1 MAYFYLSALLP
12 FLILM
17 TACAPRTADNASS
30 ERLTEAD
37 ERSALAEASGLYQ
50 PGVATEL
57 LDCRPSPDMT
67 VHCGYQNPEDLVALP
82 GGKFRIVSE
91 MGEFLTDAPG
101 RRCMLYLFSGKS
113 EMPKI
118 AWSRTQCQRVR
129 LHI

>member
-1 MAYFYLSALLP
+1 MAYFNLSALLP

-17 TACAPRTADNASS
+17 TACAPPTADNASS

-67 VHCGYQNPEDLVALP
+67 VHCGYQLSL
-82 GGKFRIVSE
+82 I
-91 MGEFLTDAPG
+91 
-101 RRCMLYLFSGKS
+101 
-113 EMPKI
+113 
-118 AWSRTQCQRVR
+118 
-129 LHI
+129 HI